1 MLLQLVLVIG
11 LGQQD
16 TLQPQAN
23 DYFFYDEITET
34 LACDS
39 WQEVCATRSVANKAG
54 FGSIALKQEDES
66 YLLRFVFKGNDRATE
81 SQLSRLNSVMETEL
95 SFFVPT
101 KKTIAFETNTHPE
114 DSVVVQRRQG
124 FQINVSSDF
133 SKTPISR
140 EFKAESSSSA
150 PKEEKLPEQ
159 RSSLITA
166 PAPGSNKDKVSP
178 QELSEVET
186 ELAETIQEKVTY
198 RQKNKVDRSKDMTSI
213 KEKTQ
218 PIEAEVRFAVIFGS
232 FTKRVN
238 AERHLAKLN
247 LPEAVII
254 TEDDLYRTGIV
265 YDAYPGSELRELKLE
280 FPKCWLLRNDL

>member
-1 MLLQLVLVIG
+1 MLLELVLVIG

-23 DYFFYDEITET
+23 DYVFYDEITET

-81 SQLSRLNSVMETEL
+81 SQLSRLNEFMETEL

-101 KKTIAFETNTHPE
+101 KTPIVLETNDPPK

-124 FQINVSSDF
+124 HQINVSSDF
-133 SKTPISR
+133 SKTPISQ
-140 EFKAESSSSA
+140 EFTAELSNSA
-150 PKEEKLPEQ
+150 SKTEKLPEQ
-159 RSSLITA
+159 LTSITA
-166 PAPGSNKDKVSP
+166 APDPRSNENKVSP
-178 QELSEVET
+178 PELFQVQS
-186 ELAETIQEKVTY
+186 ELAKTIQEKDTSKP
-198 RQKNKVDRSKDMTSI
+198 KNKVDRSKDSKPV
-213 KEKTQ
+213 KEKRP

-238 AERHLAKLN
+238 AQRHLEKLN
-247 LPEAVII
+247 LPKAVII
-254 TEDDLYRTGIV
+254 TEDDLYRTGII